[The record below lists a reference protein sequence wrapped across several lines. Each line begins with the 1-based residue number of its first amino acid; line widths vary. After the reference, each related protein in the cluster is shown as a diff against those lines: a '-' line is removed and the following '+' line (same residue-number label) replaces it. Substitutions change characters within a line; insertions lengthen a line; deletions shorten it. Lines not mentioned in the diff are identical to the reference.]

1 MKALIL
7 VGGFGTR
14 LRPMT
19 LTVPKPLMD
28 FCNLPILCHQIQALA
43 GAGVTEVILAINYQ
57 PEVMMKELKKF
68 EEMYK
73 IKITCSL
80 ESEPL
85 GTAGPIRLARE
96 IILAD
101 NTDNLLF
108 VFNSDVICHFPLDKM
123 VEFHKSHGGDGTIM
137 VTKVEDPSK
146 YGVVVAD
153 DNNLIEKFVEKPTV
167 FISNKINAG
176 LYLFNTSIIDRIE
189 NRPTSIEREI
199 FPKMAADKKIYQMV
213 LPGYWMDIGQPHDY
227 LSGQTL
233 HLKSLSESDKGQL
246 ATGPNIIGNVMIH
259 ASAQIDPSSIIGPD
273 VVIGEG
279 CKVGPGNCIKGST
292 LLSGSSVDSY
302 SLVDGSIV
310 GWKSSIGK
318 WCRVTCLTV
327 IGEDVQVKNE
337 TYLNGTK
344 ILPHKGVNGS
354 HPEAGKIIM

>member
-1 MKALIL
+1 
-7 VGGFGTR
+7 
-14 LRPMT
+14 
-19 LTVPKPLMD
+19 
-28 FCNLPILCHQIQALA
+28 
-43 GAGVTEVILAINYQ
+43 LAINYQ
-57 PEVMMKELKKF
+57 PEVMMKELKKY

-85 GTAGPIRLARE
+85 GTAGPIRLAKD

-108 VFNSDVICHFPLDKM
+108 VFNSDVICHYPLKTL

-137 VTKVEDPSK
+137 VTEVEDPSK

-153 DNNLIEKFVEKPTV
+153 DKNMIERFVEKPQK

-233 HLKSLSESDKGQL
+233 YLKSISESDAMKGQL
-246 ATGPNIIGNVMIH
+246 ATGPNIKGNVIID
-259 ASAQIDPSSIIGPD
+259 ASATIDPSSTIGPN
-273 VVIGEG
+273 VVIGAN

-292 LLSGSSVDSY
+292 LLAGSKVDSY

-310 GWKSSIGK
+310 GWSSSIGK
-318 WCRVTCLTV
+318 WCRVTSLTV
-327 IGEDVQVKNE
+327 IAEDVQIKDE

-344 ILPHKGVNGS
+344 VLPHKGVNGS
-354 HPEAGKIIM
+354 HPDAGKIIM